1 MIKVHAGIGFLG
13 NDLAL
18 TNAGNRDRKSEPVA
32 LILEYCRGGCLDRK
46 LRSVSFTAIPPLRIV
61 AHGDFV
67 PAELSQAVCLPS
79 DSFCDLQVY

>member
-1 MIKVHAGIGFLG
+1 MIEAHTGIGFLG
-13 NDLAL
+13 DDFAL
-18 TNAGNRDRKSEPVA
+18 TNAGNRDGKMQGRLLGPGCPAAGILPV
-32 LILEYCRGGCLDRK
+32 K

-67 PAELSQAVCLPS
+67 PVELSQAVCLPS